1 MVFSAS
7 EQHKGGTEIRR
18 GHGVRIN
25 LGEKVK
31 VCLAYPHWC
40 LYKVESLVHGASQ
53 LSIVR

>member
-7 EQHKGGTEIRR
+7 EQLKGGTEIRR

-31 VCLAYPHWC
+31 VCLAYHTGV
-40 LYKVESLVHGASQ
+40 Y
-53 LSIVR
+53 IR